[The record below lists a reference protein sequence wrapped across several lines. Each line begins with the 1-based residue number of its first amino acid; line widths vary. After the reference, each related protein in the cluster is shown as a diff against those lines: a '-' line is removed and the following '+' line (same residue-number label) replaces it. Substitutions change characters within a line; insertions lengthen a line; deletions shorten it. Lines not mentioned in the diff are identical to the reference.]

1 VATSISAT
9 KCAMKLLLA
18 RLALMLFFVA
28 PAAAAVVSSPAPT
41 ATAAGIPLDAPWKVR
56 IYQLAREKFVHPAW
70 GWQHSERNYLLGLE
84 LARGDDLSVDT
95 DVLFA
100 AAFLHDMAAFMPC
113 SDTHLEHGACAAIQS
128 PAILR
133 DAGFPVAKI
142 PAVQA
147 AERGHMY
154 DMNPGS
160 DPTAIVFHDADS
172 LDFLGAIGAARML
185 SLTGDK
191 APSFAPAVR
200 TLRKFVIEI
209 PPRLITHKA
218 RQLGDQRAA
227 ELHGFLDALDAE
239 TRNGA
244 VM

>member
-1 VATSISAT
+1 MTF
-9 KCAMKLLLA
+9 
-18 RLALMLFFVA
+18 FFVA
-28 PAAAAVVSSPAPT
+28 PTSAAVVSSPA
-41 ATAAGIPLDAPWKVR
+41 AAESAAGIPLDAPWKVR
-56 IYQLAREKFVHPAW
+56 IYQLARTRFVHPAW
-70 GWQHSERNYLLGLE
+70 GWQHSERNYLLGLD

-113 SDTHLEHGACAAIQS
+113 ADTHLEHGACAALQS

-133 DAGFPVAKI
+133 DAGFPIAKI

-154 DMNPGS
+154 YMNPGT
-160 DPTAIVFHDADS
+160 DPAAVVLHDADS

-185 SLTGDK
+185 SLTGEK
-191 APSFAPAVR
+191 APSFAPAYR
-200 TLRKFVIEI
+200 ALRKFLIDI
-209 PPRLITHKA
+209 PPKLITRTA

-227 ELHGFLDALDAE
+227 ELRAFLDALDAE
-239 TRNGA
+239 TRDGRA
-244 VM
+244 M